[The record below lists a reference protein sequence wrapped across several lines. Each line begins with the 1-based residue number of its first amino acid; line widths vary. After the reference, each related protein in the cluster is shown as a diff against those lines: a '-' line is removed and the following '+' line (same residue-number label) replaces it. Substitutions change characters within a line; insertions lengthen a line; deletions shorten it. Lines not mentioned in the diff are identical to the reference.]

1 MGNNKDEGRSK
12 GASPDDLART
22 KKKGSVELNEQELRR
37 VAGGGIAGESSDTKH
52 KDE

>member
-1 MGNNKDEGRSK
+1 MSENKDEGRSK

-22 KKKGSVELNEQELRR
+22 KKKGSVELSEQELRR
-37 VAGGGIAGESSDTKH
+37 VAGGGLAVESPDTRH